1 MPLNKQ
7 SQTNSILSHRDYL
20 VNTSQ
25 AILKGIPYIGGSL
38 EQFIFGP
45 LNELRMRRIES
56 TLQEIAEILQQ
67 KELTAYVENEYF
79 VNLLEVVVPSLS
91 RSINEDRRQRFRD
104 LLLNAAHTPPND
116 SDWEE
121 AKLTFQLLDSIDGP
135 GLAILAGISKSSS
148 NSVSLVS
155 KPTCQVFDG
164 DFDFDNPLGPHH
176 ILPYKWPMIEEWA
189 RRLNEMRLIGYGSH
203 DARGGFGHVYIRD
216 LGKILVKWTVSEY
229 DAPTERTQ

>member
-1 MPLNKQ
+1 MPLDKQ
-7 SQTNSILSHRDYL
+7 SQTNSNLSSRDYL

-56 TLQEIAEILQQ
+56 TLQEIAEILHQR
-67 KELTAYVENEYF
+67 ELTAHVDNEYF

-91 RSINEDRRQRFRD
+91 RSII
-104 LLLNAAHTPPND
+104 
-116 SDWEE
+116 
-121 AKLTFQLLDSIDGP
+121 KLAFQLLDSIDGP
-135 GLAILAGISKSSS
+135 GLAIIAGISKSSL

-164 DFDFDNPLGPHH
+164 DFDFDNPLGPHQ
-176 ILPYKWPMIEEWA
+176 ILPYEWPVIEEWA

-203 DARGGFGHVYIRD
+203 DVRGGFGAVYIRD
-216 LGKILVKWTVSEY
+216 LGKMLVKWTVNEY
-229 DAPTERTQ
+229 DIPTERTQ

>member
-1 MPLNKQ
+1 VPLDKQ
-7 SQTNSILSHRDYL
+7 AQTNFNLSRRDYL

-56 TLQEIAEILQQ
+56 TLQEIAETLQQ
-67 KELTAYVENEYF
+67 RGLTPYVDNEYF

-91 RSINEDRRQRFRD
+91 RSINEDRRHRLRD

-116 SDWEE
+116 SNWEE
-121 AKLTFQLLDSIDGP
+121 ANLAFKLLESIDGP

-148 NSVSLVS
+148 DSVSLVS

-164 DFDFDNPLGPHH
+164 DFDFKNPQGPHH
-176 ILPYKWPMIEEWA
+176 ILPYEWPVIEEWA

-203 DARGGFGHVYIRD
+203 DARGGFGHVYIRE
-216 LGKILVKWTVSEY
+216 LGKMLVKWTVSEY
-229 DAPTERTQ
+229 KTPTEMTQ